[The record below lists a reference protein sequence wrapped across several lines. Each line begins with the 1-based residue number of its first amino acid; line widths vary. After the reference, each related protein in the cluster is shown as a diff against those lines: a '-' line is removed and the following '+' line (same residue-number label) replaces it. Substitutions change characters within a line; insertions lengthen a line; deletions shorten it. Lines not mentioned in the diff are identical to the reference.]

1 MESVRKLARY
11 VKPYKWLAL
20 LGPVFM
26 GLEVAMDLLQPT
38 IMQHMI
44 DDGIAHSDQG
54 AVMEMGLWMFAAAV
68 MGLIGGMGSTIYSTR
83 ASVNIATDIRSDVFK
98 KIIGFSGPNTDKF
111 GTGKLI
117 TIVTNDI
124 AALQQAIMM
133 TLRIFVRGPIMF
145 IGSIVIVFFTAR
157 ELFPVLLIVVPIL
170 VICIVLFTMKAG
182 KLFQKVQET
191 IDRVNTKLQEN
202 LAGIRVVKAFGRQ
215 RHETEQFDQVND
227 DLTAA
232 NIRADQTILGLMPI
246 LLFVVN
252 MGIVAAIWMGAIKVD
267 NGSAQVGMIVAFINY
282 LTIIMNSLITSSNVL
297 MQITRAFPSAGRIQQ
312 VLSTEED
319 IVQSGQEKKAIPD
332 RGEIEFRD
340 VSFSYS
346 KNGEYVLNHL
356 NFRVKSGE
364 TLGII
369 GSTGSGKSSL
379 AKLLPRLYDADKGTI
394 LVDGLDIKEYDLPV
408 LRKSIGF
415 IPQKAILFSG
425 SIRDN
430 LALGKE
436 SAGEGEMEKAIE
448 DAQAGSFVQR
458 LDGGLDYHLAQGA
471 TNLSGGQKQ
480 RMAIARAF
488 VRKPAILVVDDATSA
503 VDALS
508 EAAIQE
514 ALRTEYK
521 DSTKIIISSKI
532 SSVLSAD
539 QILVMEDGCIVGAGT
554 HAELLS
560 GNEVYREIYSLQVN
574 REVSGHESPK

>member
-11 VKPYKWLAL
+11 AKPYKWLAL

-54 AVMEMGLWMFAAAV
+54 AVVKMGIWMFLAAA

-145 IGSIVIVFFTAR
+145 IGSIFIVFFTAR

-170 VICIVLFTMKAG
+170 IVSIVLFTMKAG

-191 IDRVNTKLQEN
+191 VDRVNTKLQEN

-215 RHETEQFDQVND
+215 HYETEQFDQVND
-227 DLTAA
+227 DLTGA

-267 NGSAQVGMIVAFINY
+267 NGSVEVGMIVAFINY

-297 MQITRAFPSAGRIQQ
+297 MQITRAFPSAGRIEQ

-319 IVQSGQEKKAIPD
+319 VIQSNQEKEVLPVQ
-332 RGEIEFRD
+332 GEIECRD
-340 VSFSYS
+340 LSFSYS
-346 KNGEYVLNHL
+346 KNGEYVLNRL
-356 NFRVKSGE
+356 NFHVKSGGA
-364 TLGII
+364 LGII

-379 AKLLPRLYDADKGTI
+379 VKLLPRLYEADKGII
-394 LVDGLDIKEYDLPV
+394 LLDGVDIKKYDLSI
-408 LRKSIGF
+408 LRESIGF

-425 SIRDN
+425 SIREN
-430 LALGKE
+430 LKMGKE
-436 SAGEGEMEKAIE
+436 SASEEELEKAVG
-448 DAQAGSFVQR
+448 DAQASSFVHR
-458 LDGGLDYHLAQGA
+458 LDGGLDYQLTQGA

-480 RMAIARAF
+480 RIAIARAF

-521 DSTKIIISSKI
+521 GSTKIIISSKI
-532 SSVLSAD
+532 TSVQSAD
-539 QILVMEDGCIVGAGT
+539 QIIVMEDGCIVGAGT
-554 HAELLS
+554 HEELLS
-560 GNEVYREIYSLQVN
+560 ANEVYQEIYSLQVN
-574 REVSGHESPK
+574 REVSGHEPE

>member
-1 MESVRKLARY
+1 MKSVRKLAQY

-54 AVMEMGLWMFAAAV
+54 AVVKMGIWMFLAAV

-170 VICIVLFTMKAG
+170 IVSIVTFTMKAG
-182 KLFQKVQET
+182 KLFQKVQEAV
-191 IDRVNTKLQEN
+191 DRVNTKLQEN

-267 NGSAQVGMIVAFINY
+267 NGSVEVGMIVAFINY

-297 MQITRAFPSAGRIQQ
+297 MQITRAFPSAGRIEQ

-319 IVQSGQEKKAIPD
+319 VIQSNQAKEVLPV
-332 RGEIEFRD
+332 RGEIECRD

-346 KNGEYVLNHL
+346 KNGEYVLNQL
-356 NFRVKSGE
+356 NFHVKSGG

-379 AKLLPRLYDADKGTI
+379 VKLLPRLYEADKGTI
-394 LVDGLDIKEYDLPV
+394 LLNGVDIKEYDLSI
-408 LRKSIGF
+408 LRESIGF

-425 SIRDN
+425 TIREN
-430 LALGKE
+430 LKMGKE
-436 SAGEGEMEKAIE
+436 CASEEELEKAIAN
-448 DAQAGSFVQR
+448 AQASSFVHR
-458 LDGGLDYHLAQGA
+458 LDGGLDYQLTQGA

-480 RMAIARAF
+480 RIAIARAF

-508 EAAIQE
+508 EAAIQD
-514 ALRTEYK
+514 ALRTEFK

-532 SSVLSAD
+532 SSVQSAD
-539 QILVMEDGCIVGAGT
+539 QIIVMEDGCIVGAGT

-560 GNEVYREIYSLQVN
+560 GNEVYQEIYSLQVN
-574 REVSGHESPK
+574 REVSGNAPE